1 MIVMIEAKEIQ
12 VMQERI
18 SISLEPENVR
28 MPKCRTKAAC
38 EIVNQVVCL
47 QSVDEVYLLGVKM
60 QDYLGAAYNELAV
73 LSAGPKKKIYS
84 YLAKKQLGAK
94 KEIETLANN
103 NLNKLLQYFYEN
115 GGPIIEPPVSEELAR
130 EIKPFFK
137 KIMESFLNQVD
148 SLINKAARDEISS
161 SDLEIE
167 VNYQFINM
175 YTAISRL
182 YQAEEIQNTFNELIS
197 IKKD

>member
-18 SISLEPENVR
+18 SIKLEPEKVR

-38 EIVNQVVCL
+38 EIVKQVVCP
-47 QSVDEVYLLGVKM
+47 QSVDEVYLLGDKM